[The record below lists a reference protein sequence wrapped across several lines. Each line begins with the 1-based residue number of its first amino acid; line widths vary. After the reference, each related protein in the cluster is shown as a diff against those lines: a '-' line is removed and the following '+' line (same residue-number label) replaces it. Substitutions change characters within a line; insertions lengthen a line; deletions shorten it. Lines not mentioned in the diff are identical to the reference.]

1 MSNDNDISVLNSLIK
16 TTLDSVKGF
25 EDAAEDSEGRFT
37 SLFGAF
43 AQERRAVVAR
53 LQEEVR
59 RLGGNPEDDS
69 SFLAAA
75 HRTFMNL
82 RQLVTS
88 RDEKAIVEEVER
100 GEDYL
105 KEKYEAALRDSD
117 LSPQSRSV
125 IEQAFASVRDGHQRA
140 SELKHSFENQS

>member
-1 MSNDNDISVLNSLIK
+1 MDNDHDIATLNNLIK

-25 EDAAEDSEGRFT
+25 EHAAEDSESRF
-37 SLFGAF
+37 SSVFNGF

-82 RQLVTS
+82 KQSVTA
-88 RDEKAIVEEVER
+88 RDDKAIIEEVER

-105 KEKYEAALRDSD
+105 KEKYQAALRDAD
-117 LSPQSRSV
+117 LAPSSRAV
-125 IEQAFASVRDGHQRA
+125 IEQAFVSVREGHDRA
-140 SELKHSFENQS
+140 SALKHSMANEV